1 MNYFLYCLL
10 LSTPNHSLNIWY
22 LVGVCR
28 HINLDKIWSDQD
40 FPGDDVDVISFNVL
54 SWKDIYLR
62 HPFEDDEI
70 CQSKGKEGKEAGQSV
85 DKWYVRLY

>member
-1 MNYFLYCLL
+1 M
-10 LSTPNHSLNIWY
+10 LS
-22 LVGVCR
+22 
-28 HINLDKIWSDQD
+28 
-40 FPGDDVDVISFNVL
+40 VL
-54 SWKDIYLR
+54 MSYSWKDIYLR

>member
-10 LSTPNHSLNIWY
+10 LSIPNHSLNIWY

-54 SWKDIYLR
+54 FLDRYL
-62 HPFEDDEI
+62 PSSPI
-70 CQSKGKEGKEAGQSV
+70 
-85 DKWYVRLY
+85 

>member
-1 MNYFLYCLL
+1 MMLM
-10 LSTPNHSLNIWY
+10 LS
-22 LVGVCR
+22 
-28 HINLDKIWSDQD
+28 
-40 FPGDDVDVISFNVL
+40 VL
-54 SWKDIYLR
+54 MSYSWTDIYLR